1 MREIAGLITVFIRM
15 LHLAVTQ
22 QQRQGGPED
31 GLNCPCHCYLNDI
44 FFGVDNLATF
54 SVGWI
59 ILPYL
64 NLNYLS
70 LLLLFCP
77 ENTSLSCV
85 ICGTQDSSFWLTC

>member
-70 LLLLFCP
+70 
-77 ENTSLSCV
+77 
-85 ICGTQDSSFWLTC
+85 